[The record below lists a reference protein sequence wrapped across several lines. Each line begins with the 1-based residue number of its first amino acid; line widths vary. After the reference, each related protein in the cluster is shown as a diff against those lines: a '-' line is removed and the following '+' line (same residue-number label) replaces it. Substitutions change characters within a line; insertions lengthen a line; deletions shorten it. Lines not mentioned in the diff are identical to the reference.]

1 MAGTRSR
8 RFSCL
13 AIPASFMLCSMARPA
28 LAEGGPSIERP
39 MAPACKLVL
48 EDIRKPGTK
57 VDVSAYRGKP
67 VVVRGICPE

>member
-1 MAGTRSR
+1 MTGRRSR

-13 AIPASFMLCSMARPA
+13 ALPASFMLSMVARPA

-39 MAPACKLVL
+39 VAPVCKLVL
-48 EDIRKPGTK
+48 ENIRKPGTK
-57 VDVSAYRGKP
+57 VDVSEFRGKP